1 MFESPESARHFAGD
15 STGCDVC
22 TMNEFKFLC
31 PHCQQSIE
39 ATPEYCGAQI
49 NCPSCHAP
57 IVVPDAS
64 TPPPM
69 RPGKLT
75 KAASTVHY
83 AATTPAMAAA
93 MHRKARKPRT
103 GLYVGLGVGVAVAV
117 AAVIFVPKLLDKYN
131 QHKETARAEQA
142 ATNAP
147 PPPPPESRP
156 TRFCKSSTP
165 LTRHSPA
172 TVRKEY
178 RLARW
183 TCPRSTPSSHSLR
196 R

>member
-1 MFESPESARHFAGD
+1 
-15 STGCDVC
+15 
-22 TMNEFKFLC
+22 MNEFKFLC

-49 NCPSCHAP
+49 NCPSCHTS

-93 MHRKARKPRT
+93 LLNGEPAEGWSARPADVPR
-103 GLYVGLGVGVAVAV
+103 AV
-117 AAVIFVPKLLDKYN
+117 AAITI
-131 QHKETARAEQA
+131 Q
-142 ATNAP
+142 
-147 PPPPPESRP
+147 
-156 TRFCKSSTP
+156 
-165 LTRHSPA
+165 
-172 TVRKEY
+172 
-178 RLARW
+178 
-183 TCPRSTPSSHSLR
+183 
-196 R
+196 